1 MSGLCAI
8 GLGAHV
14 VCWSSDRGPLWWS
27 PRVGRGIPARS
38 LAEGPARDGE
48 RARWARFDL
57 LDGPPPDPARS
68 VPVRSALPLLQTQT
82 GVLWHPDPLRPDA
95 GGCAWRARSLSP
107 VERALWCAAD
117 GRTPGAAVAA
127 RAGASLSALEDF
139 WRWACAPEVQ
149 AGQWR
154 DAPVAERD
162 PSRAQLFAAPRPPY
176 PRSDGLE
183 ARTDTDLTAWHL
195 GLTSVERHFDDVETT
210 VAHAHS
216 EPHPGLQGRVYGAAL
231 ADALAGWPA
240 GLWVEVGC
248 GTGAVAAA
256 LAPRRAGAY
265 LRVDLSPA
273 LCAAQARMAPSTWG
287 VVADGVSLPLRDGS
301 VSVLVSNEVIAD
313 LSAVRVVGE
322 PPAALAERAAHA
334 GIPLRS
340 GATYNLGAWQLV
352 AEVARVLAPGGRAC
366 ITEFG
371 TETGDCEEAVQLD
384 HPEVSIRF
392 GDVVQVAAAC
402 GLRARLAPLAALLGA
417 DLGALQLD
425 RTSYA
430 GLRALC
436 ASQGRHLPARAYTPA
451 SLAAAVGEPVAGVR
465 WVPLSAPGPGPL
477 ITRFLALV
485 LEKPAGTSSD

>member
-1 MSGLCAI
+1 MVNALRSL
-8 GLGAHV
+8 GLGAQV
-14 VCWSSDRGPLWWS
+14 VCWPSDRGPMWWS

-38 LAEGPARDGE
+38 EAEGPARDGE

-57 LDGPPPDPARS
+57 VEGPPPDVARWI
-68 VPVRSALPLLQTQT
+68 PVRSALPLLRIQS

-95 GGCAWRARSLSP
+95 GGCAWRARPLSP
-107 VERALWCAAD
+107 AELALWRSVD
-117 GRTPGAAVAA
+117 GKTSGAGVAA
-127 RAGASLSALEDF
+127 RAGESLEALEVF

-154 DAPVAERD
+154 DAPVSDRD
-162 PSRAQLFAAPRPPY
+162 PSRAQLFAAPRPPF
-176 PRSDGLE
+176 PRADGLAE
-183 ARTDTDLTAWHL
+183 RGATDLTAWHL
-195 GLTSVERHFDDVETT
+195 GLTRVDRHFDDVETT
-210 VAHAHS
+210 VAHALS

-240 GLWVEVGC
+240 GLLVEVGC

-256 LAPRRAGAY
+256 LSPRRPGPY

-273 LCAAQARMAPSTWG
+273 LCAAQARAAPSTWG
-287 VVADGVSLPLRDGS
+287 VVADGVALPLRDGCA
-301 VSVLVSNEVIAD
+301 SVLVSNEVIAD
-313 LSAVRVVGE
+313 LAAVRVDGDP
-322 PPAALAERAAHA
+322 PPALAAAAARAGMTLQA
-334 GIPLRS
+334 

-371 TETGDCEEAVQLD
+371 SESGDCEEAVQLD
-384 HPEVSIRF
+384 HAEVSIRF
-392 GDVVQVAAAC
+392 GDLVRVAAAC
-402 GLRARLAPLAALLGA
+402 GLRAQLVPLEQLLGA

-451 SLAAAVGEPVAGVR
+451 LLAAAVGEPVEGVR

-477 ITRFLALV
+477 ITRFLALL
-485 LEKPAGTSSD
+485 LEKPAGS